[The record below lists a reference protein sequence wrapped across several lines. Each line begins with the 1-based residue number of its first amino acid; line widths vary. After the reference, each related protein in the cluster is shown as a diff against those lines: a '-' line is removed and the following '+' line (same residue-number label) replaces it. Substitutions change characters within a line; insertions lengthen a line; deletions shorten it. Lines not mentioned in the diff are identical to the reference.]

1 MQDYRNLKVW
11 QKSHA
16 FAIEVHLV
24 CESMPRRRG
33 AALASQLRRSALSI
47 SANIVEGASKGSD
60 AEFRR
65 FLLIAM
71 GSAAESDYHL
81 LVARDTMLL
90 PAKSYDD
97 LASKAVEIRR
107 MLAGLIKRV
116 TATIE
121 SKGAPRLGCTLPCP
135 PRRRSVH
142 VPGCRK
148 RRRACDQSTAETAST
163 KSCWS
168 VMSRQRIERA
178 P

>member
-1 MQDYRNLKVW
+1 MQFPSMQDYRNLKVW

-16 FAIEVHLV
+16 FAIETHVV

-33 AALASQLRRSALSI
+33 VALASQLRRSALSI

-60 AEFRR
+60 PEFRR

-81 LVARDTMLL
+81 LVARDTQLL
-90 PAKSYDD
+90 HAKDYDD

-116 TATIE
+116 TASIE
-121 SKGAPRLGCTLPCP
+121 SKARAPRLECTLPVSAAAQKP
-135 PRRRSVH
+135 PRAR
-142 VPGCRK
+142 VPD
-148 RRRACDQSTAETAST
+148 ATPSCDQSRAESAST
-163 KSCWS
+163 KSCS
-168 VMSRQRIERA
+168 
-178 P
+178 

>member
-1 MQDYRNLKVW
+1 MQFPLMQDYRNLRVW

-16 FAIEVHLV
+16 FAIEMHLV
-24 CESMPRRRG
+24 CESLPRRRG

-60 AEFRR
+60 PEFRR

-90 PAKSYDD
+90 PAKDYDD

-116 TATIE
+116 TASIE
-121 SKGAPRLGCTLPCP
+121 SKGEDSVPQVRASGSAAAQRRPRAG
-135 PRRRSVH
+135 
-142 VPGCRK
+142 VPD
-148 RRRACDQSTAETAST
+148 ASPICDQSRAESAST
-163 KSCWS
+163 KSCS
-168 VMSRQRIERA
+168 
-178 P
+178 